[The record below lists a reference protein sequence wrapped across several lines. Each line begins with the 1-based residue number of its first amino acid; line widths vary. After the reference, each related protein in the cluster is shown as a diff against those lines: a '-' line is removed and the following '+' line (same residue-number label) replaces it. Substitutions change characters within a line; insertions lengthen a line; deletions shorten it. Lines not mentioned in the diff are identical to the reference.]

1 MKKKEGLRYGR
12 AKKGNF
18 LTAFNCFNVDQNLF
32 MDDVYMAYDDYD
44 YGDFP
49 IKTKENYADGYQTPR
64 PFWLKHHPAKA

>member
-1 MKKKEGLRYGR
+1 
-12 AKKGNF
+12 
-18 LTAFNCFNVDQNLF
+18 